1 MHWGSKVPT
10 LSNHWVI
17 VGQSLAKD
25 WEVAGHWE
33 GIYDGGFEDTIEDSI
48 TIHQHPTVRTKFP
61 VSVKDIIS
69 FRVINTDLAKASSD
83 ALVIAVAKGAN
94 GPVILDSP
102 LSPAALASLK
112 ETLTALG
119 VTGAA
124 DQVVRLPGHPDTGAT
139 ILVLAGVGP
148 VKGTAVTEE
157 ALRRMAG
164 ATLRA
169 LAGLKHVVFAV
180 PTTTVSHVA
189 ALAEGAALGSYQ
201 FASMHT
207 SASGRKL
214 PVSKVTI
221 HSTLAKDP
229 ELAAALER
237 SSIVAKAVNAT
248 RTLVNEPPS
257 TLYPAT
263 FADAA
268 RELSKGL
275 PVKLTVLDEK
285 RLLKEGWGG
294 IMGVGQGSSRPP
306 RMVKVE
312 YKSERAVANLAFV
325 GKGITF
331 DSGGISIK
339 PGAGMVT
346 MKCDM
351 AGAAAVLNAVLA
363 VAALGLPVNV
373 TGWLCIAENMPSGTA
388 IRPSDVLTMLGGKTV
403 EVLNTDA
410 EGRLVMADGL
420 VAASAEFPDVIID
433 VATLTGAQVMALG
446 HRTAGVMGDEGV
458 TAALKAAADRA
469 GELIWPMPLPEEL
482 RPSLDSPVADMANI
496 GERMGGMM
504 TAAVFLQEFIGKSK
518 DGETIPWAHLDIA
531 GPAFNESAPYGYTPK
546 QGTGM
551 SVRTLVAYVEDV
563 VARSA

>member
-1 MHWGSKVPT
+1 MSAKEPISFHVVSSDLSKV
-10 LSNHWVI
+10 S
-17 VGQSLAKD
+17 A
-25 WEVAGHWE
+25 
-33 GIYDGGFEDTIEDSI
+33 
-48 TIHQHPTVRTKFP
+48 
-61 VSVKDIIS
+61 
-69 FRVINTDLAKASSD
+69 D
-83 ALVIAVAKGAN
+83 ALVIAVSKGAD
-94 GPVILDSP
+94 GPVILDAP
-102 LSPAALASLK
+102 ISPAALTSLKASLS
-112 ETLTALG
+112 ALG

-124 DQVVRLPGHPDTGAT
+124 DQVVRLPGLPETGGK
-139 ILVLAGVGP
+139 ILVLAGIG
-148 VKGTAVTEE
+148 KLKDGTANDE
-157 ALRRMAG
+157 ALRRTAG
-164 ATLRA
+164 AALRQ
-169 LAGLKHVVFAV
+169 LSGLKHVVFAL
-180 PTTTVSHVA
+180 PTTSVA
-189 ALAEGAALGSYQ
+189 QLGAIAEGAALGAYQ
-201 FASMHT
+201 YASLHSST
-207 SASGRKL
+207 EGKL
-214 PVSKVTI
+214 APVSKVTI

-229 ELAAALER
+229 ALAAALER
-237 SSIVAKAVNAT
+237 AAIVAKAVNAT

-257 TLYPAT
+257 KLYPAT
-263 FADAA
+263 FAEAA
-268 RELSKGL
+268 KDLAKGL
-275 PVKLTVLDEK
+275 PVKVTVLDEK

-306 RMVKVE
+306 RMVKLE
-312 YKSERAVANLAFV
+312 YKSERSVANLAFV

-351 AGAAAVLNAVLA
+351 AGAGAVLNAVLA

-388 IRPSDVLTMLGGKTV
+388 IRPSDVLTMFGGKTV

-420 VAASAEFPDVIID
+420 VAASQEFPDVIID
-433 VATLTGAQVMALG
+433 VATLTGAQMMALG
-446 HRTAGVMGDEGV
+446 NRTGGVMGDEGV
-458 TAALKAAADRA
+458 SAALKAAADRS

-504 TAAVFLQEFIGKSK
+504 TAAVFLQEFIGKGK

-531 GPAFNESAPYGYTPK
+531 GPAFNEGAPYGYTPK